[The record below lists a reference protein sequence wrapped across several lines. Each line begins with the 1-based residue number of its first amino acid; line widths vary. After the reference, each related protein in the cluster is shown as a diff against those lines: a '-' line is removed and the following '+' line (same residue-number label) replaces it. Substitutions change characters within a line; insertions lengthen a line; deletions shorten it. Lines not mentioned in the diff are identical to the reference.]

1 MEDDT
6 KTKNR
11 KVLEELE
18 DLIKI
23 VTPLLVLMIG
33 IFGLFT
39 EKLTPENSQMLI
51 TAGGLATGLSVQ
63 RK

>member
-1 MEDDT
+1 MQEPE
-6 KTKNR
+6 KSKNR
-11 KVLEELE
+11 LLLEELE

-23 VTPLLVLMIG
+23 VTPLVVLLIG

-39 EKLTPENSQMLI
+39 EKLSPENSQMLI